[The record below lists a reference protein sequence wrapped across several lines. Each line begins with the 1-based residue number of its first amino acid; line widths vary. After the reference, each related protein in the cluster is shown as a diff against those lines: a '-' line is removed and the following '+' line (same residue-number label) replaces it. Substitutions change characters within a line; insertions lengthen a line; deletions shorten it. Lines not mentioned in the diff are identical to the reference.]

1 MNFRHRHGLAVL
13 LLAGLAACTQS
24 QPSPEQ
30 VREKT
35 AEATATAKSDVQ
47 AMAEGVREGWNRN
60 RPLDLNTASREQ
72 LQSLPDLSAAE
83 ADRIIAG
90 RPYRKPGELLT
101 RHILAKTEYE
111 KIEDRVTAR
120 N

>member
-1 MNFRHRHGLAVL
+1 
-13 LLAGLAACTQS
+13 
-24 QPSPEQ
+24 
-30 VREKT
+30 
-35 AEATATAKSDVQ
+35 
-47 AMAEGVREGWNRN
+47 MAEGVREGWNRN